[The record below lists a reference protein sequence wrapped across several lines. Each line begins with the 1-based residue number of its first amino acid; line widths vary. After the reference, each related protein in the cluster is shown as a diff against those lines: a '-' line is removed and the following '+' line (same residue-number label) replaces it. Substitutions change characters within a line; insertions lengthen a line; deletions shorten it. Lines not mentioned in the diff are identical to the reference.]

1 MSTQTKAKLEWT
13 PEMDEYLASHTLLQT
28 AARFGTNLS
37 ACYKR
42 SKKLGHARVNGGTTR
57 AVKWSPDQDEVV
69 RAKSLKEAMG
79 ALGRPEW
86 QVIRRRKELG
96 IGIRKPRKRSTVMA
110 ALRRADY
117 NVAAAAR
124 SLGIS
129 PQRMHQLLDK
139 FRKADESPKLRRS
152 ADLHKCGG

>member
-1 MSTQTKAKLEWT
+1 MSTQVKEKLEWT
-13 PEMDEYLASHTLLQT
+13 PEMDEYLESHTLLQT
-28 AARFGTNLS
+28 AAKFGTNLS

-42 SKKLGHARVNGGTTR
+42 SKKLGHVRVNGGTTR
-57 AVKWSPDQDEVV
+57 AIKWSPDQDDVV
-69 RAKSLKEAMG
+69 KAKSLKEAME

-124 SLGIS
+124 ELGIS
-129 PQRMHQLLDK
+129 PQRMHQLVAK
-139 FRKADESPKLRRS
+139 FRKSD
-152 ADLHKCGG
+152 

>member
-1 MSTQTKAKLEWT
+1 MSTQTGAKLEWT
-13 PEMDEYLASHTLLQT
+13 PEMDEYLESHTLLQT

-42 SKKLGHARVNGGTTR
+42 SKKLGHVRVNGGSER
-57 AVKWSPDQDEVV
+57 VVRWSADQDEVV
-69 RAKSLKEAMG
+69 RTKSLKDAMA

-86 QVIRRRKELG
+86 QVIRRRRQLG
-96 IGIRKPRKRSTVMA
+96 VSTRMPPRKRSTIMA

-139 FRKADESPKLRRS
+139 FRKADESPKL
-152 ADLHKCGG
+152 

>member
-124 SLGIS
+124 ELGIS
-129 PQRMHQLLDK
+129 PQRMHQLVTK
-139 FRKADESPKLRRS
+139 FRRADES
-152 ADLHKCGG
+152 